1 MGDVDQASDGFCSQ
15 RNFMIEHHLGMH
27 YLHKFINYRV
37 IIIIDATMPAAI
49 VLINT
54 EIGTE
59 SEVMS
64 ALVKIDGVREIYEV
78 YGMYDIVV
86 KVEADTHEALRE
98 LVINKIRRIPQVR
111 GTTTMIVIE
120 ERAV

>member
-1 MGDVDQASDGFCSQ
+1 
-15 RNFMIEHHLGMH
+15 
-27 YLHKFINYRV
+27 
-37 IIIIDATMPAAI
+37 MPAAL

-54 EIGTE
+54 EIGSE
-59 SEVMS
+59 SDVMN
-64 ALVKIDGVREIYEV
+64 ALSKIDGVKEIYEV

-86 KVEADTHEALRE
+86 KVEAETHEALRE

-120 ERAV
+120 QRVISK

>member
-1 MGDVDQASDGFCSQ
+1 
-15 RNFMIEHHLGMH
+15 
-27 YLHKFINYRV
+27 
-37 IIIIDATMPAAI
+37 MPLAV

-54 EIGTE
+54 EIGAE
-59 SEVMS
+59 NEVMNTL
-64 ALVKIDGVREIYEV
+64 AKIEGVREIYEV

-86 KVEADTHEALRE
+86 LVEAKTHEALRE

-120 ERAV
+120 SKKVK

>member
-1 MGDVDQASDGFCSQ
+1 
-15 RNFMIEHHLGMH
+15 
-27 YLHKFINYRV
+27 
-37 IIIIDATMPAAI
+37 MPAAI

-59 SEVMS
+59 TEVMG
-64 ALVKIDGVREIYEV
+64 ALAKIEGVKEIYEV

-86 KVEADTHEALRE
+86 KVEAETHEALRE

-120 ERAV
+120 ERTV

>member
-1 MGDVDQASDGFCSQ
+1 
-15 RNFMIEHHLGMH
+15 
-27 YLHKFINYRV
+27 
-37 IIIIDATMPAAI
+37 MPLAV

-59 SEVMS
+59 NEVMNTL
-64 ALVKIDGVREIYEV
+64 AKIEGVREIYEV

-86 KVEADTHEALRE
+86 LVEAKTHEALRE

-120 ERAV
+120 SKKVK

>member
-1 MGDVDQASDGFCSQ
+1 
-15 RNFMIEHHLGMH
+15 
-27 YLHKFINYRV
+27 
-37 IIIIDATMPAAI
+37 MPAAL

-54 EIGTE
+54 EIGSE
-59 SEVMS
+59 SDVMN
-64 ALVKIDGVREIYEV
+64 ALSKIDGVKEIYEV

-86 KVEADTHEALRE
+86 KVEAETHEALRE

-120 ERAV
+120 QRIISK

>member
-1 MGDVDQASDGFCSQ
+1 
-15 RNFMIEHHLGMH
+15 
-27 YLHKFINYRV
+27 
-37 IIIIDATMPAAI
+37 MPAAI

-59 SEVMS
+59 SEVMN
-64 ALVKIDGVREIYEV
+64 ALAKIEGVKEIYEV

-86 KVEADTHEALRE
+86 KVEAETHEALRE

-120 ERAV
+120 ERVV

>member
-1 MGDVDQASDGFCSQ
+1 MSS
-15 RNFMIEHHLGMH
+15 
-27 YLHKFINYRV
+27 
-37 IIIIDATMPAAI
+37 AI

-59 SEVMS
+59 SEVIN
-64 ALVKIDGVREIYEV
+64 ALSKIEGVKEVYEV

-86 KVEADTHEALRE
+86 KVEAPSHEALRE
-98 LVINKIRRIPQVR
+98 LVINKIRKIPQVR

-120 ERAV
+120 SKKL

>member
-1 MGDVDQASDGFCSQ
+1 
-15 RNFMIEHHLGMH
+15 
-27 YLHKFINYRV
+27 
-37 IIIIDATMPAAI
+37 MPLAV

-59 SEVMS
+59 NEVMNTL
-64 ALVKIDGVREIYEV
+64 AKIEGVKEIYEV

-86 KVEADTHEALRE
+86 LVEAKTHEALRE

-120 ERAV
+120 SKKVK